1 MHFQTV
7 GGQLI
12 LNLKT
17 REERRSAVWTNLE
30 VPVAISSASRLT
42 PFLLL
47 LIKNVEK
54 LYSGHLISI
63 SFVAVGISEIIDSFW
78 SWTCCYSGWVNR
90 ERTQGVSAFGIVTLR
105 QTGKSDWGERSAED
119 TCITSA
125 ILWSEGCTDTT
136 SAPQQWRD
144 DFFFFFFYR
153 MLCSFADLKK
163 KKEEEKIPFTAILE
177 NKWRLSI

>member
-1 MHFQTV
+1 MHLQTV

-30 VPVAISSASRLT
+30 VLVAISSASRLT

-78 SWTCCYSGWVNR
+78 SWTCYSGWVNG

-144 DFFFFFFYR
+144 DFFFSSSTECFVH
-153 MLCSFADLKK
+153 LQ
-163 KKEEEKIPFTAILE
+163 I
-177 NKWRLSI
+177 

>member
-1 MHFQTV
+1 MH
-7 GGQLI
+7 LI

-30 VPVAISSASRLT
+30 VLVTISSTSRLT
-42 PFLLL
+42 SFLLL
-47 LIKNVEK
+47 LIKNAEK
-54 LYSGHLISI
+54 LYSGSLINI

-78 SWTCCYSGWVNR
+78 SWTCCYSGWVNG

-105 QTGKSDWGERSAED
+105 QTSKSEWGERSTED

-136 SAPQQWRD
+136 SAPQQWREMI
-144 DFFFFFFYR
+144 FFSSSSSTECFVH
-153 MLCSFADLKK
+153 LQIKKNKK
-163 KKEEEKIPFTAILE
+163 KNKEKIPFTTILE
-177 NKWRLSI
+177 NKWWLSI

>member
-1 MHFQTV
+1 MHLQTV

-42 PFLLL
+42 SFPLL

-78 SWTCCYSGWVNR
+78 SWTCCYSGWVNG

-105 QTGKSDWGERSAED
+105 QTSKSGWGERSAED

-144 DFFFFFFYR
+144 DFFFSSSTECFVH
-153 MLCSFADLKK
+153 LQ
-163 KKEEEKIPFTAILE
+163 I
-177 NKWRLSI
+177 

>member
-105 QTGKSDWGERSAED
+105 QTEARGPLRTRVLPVPSCGRRDVLTQHRLPNSDEM
-119 TCITSA
+119 I
-125 ILWSEGCTDTT
+125 
-136 SAPQQWRD
+136 
-144 DFFFFFFYR
+144 FFSSSSTECFVH
-153 MLCSFADLKK
+153 LQ
-163 KKEEEKIPFTAILE
+163 I
-177 NKWRLSI
+177 